1 MNDLKVS
8 IFANLQAY
16 ANKEV
21 SMDEVIRMIK
31 HDLYV
36 SQKTA
41 AYRQMASVISREEA
55 NKNVKVARME
65 AVSVGVV
72 FNGTGKQP
80 ENVVRFTGLAMVDLD
95 KIENSK
101 LKMENP
107 NLTASNY
114 VAPRHSPSKLG
125 STPTASGSDLL
136 SMVKN
141 QIMADPHTFVCYTT
155 ISGEGLRVIYQYQ
168 RSYPSDL
175 TVTSPSQGEELSSG
189 GAISTSP
196 DIREELRRV
205 AAISSSPDIGEV
217 SHSDRGVINGG
228 AISTSPSQG
237 EELREEVAN
246 STSQGEEL
254 RRVAAISSSP
264 DIGEVSHSDRG
275 VINGV
280 SWRAAYLCGNEYYKR
295 LTGCDYDTACSNYG
309 RLSGLAH
316 DPEVYYNPDAI
327 PFIITD
333 EMVVAA
339 NFAAGTQEGR
349 PYKEQTPGS
358 QTASVEEAWDPVR
371 QMLEKRNMTY
381 APHHRHDYVLHACY
395 LFNRFGVPD
404 DELCAWADSQW
415 PDLDAKERNGIIA
428 HCYKQEE
435 EHGTWRLHR
444 GHRRNSHE
452 NSMITIAEIRQ
463 WLSEHVEVLYNVVT
477 DQTMIQIMHKEEWIV
492 VDDRILATLRSQIA
506 IDTDKRV
513 LKNDVYDVIKSDFAR
528 LVHPVRD
535 YLNNLPPWDGINR
548 VAELSRHLH
557 AEAVV
562 PGQTDEEAQQ
572 ALCWALHKWHCA
584 AVGTWLDDNVT
595 NHEVFVL
602 IGKQGIYKTTCFRFL
617 LPPDLRS
624 YFWENAHNAFSSK
637 DDHIA
642 LSENCLTVIE
652 EVEATGSHELS
663 ELKSLIT
670 SDIVKERRPYARFR
684 EAKHRLASFCATGN
698 QQHFLTDDTGNR
710 RWLCFKV
717 SHIDDPRTWD
727 INYPQLY
734 AQLVQEFQAG
744 FRYWFDA
751 QDEQRVELLN
761 QPFRVE
767 SDEEQ
772 LIHTRLRIPKE
783 GEPVKL
789 MNAATIC
796 QLLNGGRVGF
806 PLSSRKISMAMRKIG
821 FAVRHTR
828 NGTFYVVFEIP
839 YDQIQSHLAAVSYEA
854 EHQEEADGTT
864 ASRQEQPENPQLAF

>member
-189 GAISTSP
+189 GAISSSP
-196 DIREELRRV
+196 DIGEVSHSDRGV
-205 AAISSSPDIGEV
+205 ISSSPDIGEV
-217 SHSDRGVINGG
+217 SHSDRGVING
-228 AISTSPSQG
+228 T
-237 EELREEVAN
+237 
-246 STSQGEEL
+246 
-254 RRVAAISSSP
+254 
-264 DIGEVSHSDRG
+264 
-275 VINGV
+275 

-358 QTASVEEAWDPVR
+358 QTASVEEAWNPVR

-854 EHQEEADGTT
+854 EHQEEAGGTT

>member
-136 SMVKN
+136 SMVKK

-189 GAISTSP
+189 GANSP
-196 DIREELRRV
+196 SQGEELRRV
-205 AAISSSPDIGEV
+205 AAISSSPSQGEELREEVANSPSQGEELSRGAAISSSPDIGEV
-217 SHSDRGVINGG
+217 SHSDRGVING
-228 AISTSPSQG
+228 T
-237 EELREEVAN
+237 
-246 STSQGEEL
+246 
-254 RRVAAISSSP
+254 
-264 DIGEVSHSDRG
+264 
-275 VINGV
+275 

-327 PFIITD
+327 PFVITD

-584 AVGTWLDDNVT
+584 AVGTWLDDSVT

-854 EHQEEADGTT
+854 EHQEEAGGTT

>member
-55 NKNVKVARME
+55 NKSVKVARME

-155 ISGEGLRVIYQYQ
+155 ISGEGLRVFYRYQ
-168 RSYPSDL
+168 RATSDTATPEAPFGSDQIRHDSAQPMQATPESPHAQL
-175 TVTSPSQGEELSSG
+175 ASPNSVTTRHSPSELGS
-189 GAISTSP
+189 A
-196 DIREELRRV
+196 L
-205 AAISSSPDIGEV
+205 AAPESL
-217 SHSDRGVINGG
+217 N
-228 AISTSPSQG
+228 SQ
-237 EELREEVAN
+237 LSILN
-246 STSQGEEL
+246 SQLT
-254 RRVAAISSSP
+254 
-264 DIGEVSHSDRG
+264 
-275 VINGV
+275 GV

-327 PFIITD
+327 PFVITD

-452 NSMITIAEIRQ
+452 NSMITIAKIRQ

-584 AVGTWLDDNVT
+584 AVGTWLDDSVT

-854 EHQEEADGTT
+854 EHQEEAGGTT

>member
-189 GAISTSP
+189 GANSP
-196 DIREELRRV
+196 
-205 AAISSSPDIGEV
+205 
-217 SHSDRGVINGG
+217 
-228 AISTSPSQG
+228 
-237 EELREEVAN
+237 
-246 STSQGEEL
+246 SQGEEL

-275 VINGV
+275 VINGTT
-280 SWRAAYLCGNEYYKR
+280 WRAAYLCGNEYYKR

-327 PFIITD
+327 PFVITD

-358 QTASVEEAWDPVR
+358 QTASVEEAWNPVR

-404 DELCAWADSQW
+404 DELCTWADSQW

-642 LSENCLTVIE
+642 LTENCLTVIE

-772 LIHTRLRIPKE
+772 LINTRLRIPKE

-854 EHQEEADGTT
+854 EHQEEAGGTT

>member
-21 SMDEVIRMIK
+21 SMEEVIRMIK

-125 STPTASGSDLL
+125 ATPTASGSDLL
-136 SMVKN
+136 SMVKK

-189 GAISTSP
+189 GAIS
-196 DIREELRRV
+196 
-205 AAISSSPDIGEV
+205 SSP
-217 SHSDRGVINGG
+217 
-228 AISTSPSQG
+228 
-237 EELREEVAN
+237 
-246 STSQGEEL
+246 SQGEEL

-275 VINGV
+275 VINGAAISSSPSQGEELREEV
-280 SWRAAYLCGNEYYKR
+280 ANSPSQGEELSRGAAISSSPGIGEVSHSDRGVINGTSWRAAYLCGNEYYKR

-327 PFIITD
+327 PFVITD

-358 QTASVEEAWDPVR
+358 QTASVEEAWNPVR

-415 PDLDAKERNGIIA
+415 PDLDAKERNGIIT

-584 AVGTWLDDNVT
+584 AVGTWLDDSVT

>member
-21 SMDEVIRMIK
+21 SMEEVIRMIK

-136 SMVKN
+136 SMVKK

-189 GAISTSP
+189 GANSP
-196 DIREELRRV
+196 
-205 AAISSSPDIGEV
+205 
-217 SHSDRGVINGG
+217 
-228 AISTSPSQG
+228 
-237 EELREEVAN
+237 
-246 STSQGEEL
+246 SQGEEL

-275 VINGV
+275 VINGT

-327 PFIITD
+327 PFVITD

-584 AVGTWLDDNVT
+584 AVGTWLDDSVT

-854 EHQEEADGTT
+854 EHQEEAGGTT

>member
-136 SMVKN
+136 SMVKK

-217 SHSDRGVINGG
+217 SHSDRGVI
-228 AISTSPSQG
+228 
-237 EELREEVAN
+237 
-246 STSQGEEL
+246 
-254 RRVAAISSSP
+254 SSSP

-295 LTGCDYDTACSNYG
+295 LTGCDYDTACSNYS

-415 PDLDAKERNGIIA
+415 PDLDAKERNSIIA

-854 EHQEEADGTT
+854 EHQEEAGGTT

>member
-21 SMDEVIRMIK
+21 SMEEVIRMIK

-136 SMVKN
+136 SMVKK

-189 GAISTSP
+189 GANSP
-196 DIREELRRV
+196 SQGEELRRV
-205 AAISSSPDIGEV
+205 AAISSSPSQGEELREEVANSPSQGEELSRGAAISSSPDIGEV
-217 SHSDRGVINGG
+217 SHSDRGVING
-228 AISTSPSQG
+228 T
-237 EELREEVAN
+237 
-246 STSQGEEL
+246 
-254 RRVAAISSSP
+254 
-264 DIGEVSHSDRG
+264 
-275 VINGV
+275 

-327 PFIITD
+327 PFVITD

-584 AVGTWLDDNVT
+584 AVGTWLDDSVT

-854 EHQEEADGTT
+854 EHQEEAGGTT

>member
-21 SMDEVIRMIK
+21 SMEEVIRMIK

-107 NLTASNY
+107 NLTASND

-125 STPTASGSDLL
+125 ATPTASGSDLL

-141 QIMADPHTFVCYTT
+141 RIMADPHTFVCYTT

-175 TVTSPSQGEELSSG
+175 TVTSPSQGEEL
-189 GAISTSP
+189 
-196 DIREELRRV
+196 RRV
-205 AAISSSPDIGEV
+205 AAISSSPDIGE
-217 SHSDRGVINGG
+217 RGVINGG
-228 AISTSPSQG
+228 ANSP
-237 EELREEVAN
+237 
-246 STSQGEEL
+246 SQGEEL
-254 RRVAAISSSP
+254 RRVATISSSP

-327 PFIITD
+327 PFVITD

-358 QTASVEEAWDPVR
+358 QTASVEEAWNPVR

-404 DELCAWADSQW
+404 DELCTWADSQW

-477 DQTMIQIMHKEEWIV
+477 DQTMIQIIHKEEWIV

-854 EHQEEADGTT
+854 EHQEEAGGTT

>member
-189 GAISTSP
+189 GANSP
-196 DIREELRRV
+196 
-205 AAISSSPDIGEV
+205 
-217 SHSDRGVINGG
+217 
-228 AISTSPSQG
+228 
-237 EELREEVAN
+237 
-246 STSQGEEL
+246 SQGEEL

-327 PFIITD
+327 PFVITD

-358 QTASVEEAWDPVR
+358 QTASVEEAWNPVR

-404 DELCAWADSQW
+404 DELCTWADSQW

-854 EHQEEADGTT
+854 EHQEEAGGTT

>member
-1 MNDLKVS
+1 ML
-8 IFANLQAY
+8 
-16 ANKEV
+16 
-21 SMDEVIRMIK
+21 
-31 HDLYV
+31 
-36 SQKTA
+36 
-41 AYRQMASVISREEA
+41 
-55 NKNVKVARME
+55 
-65 AVSVGVV
+65 
-72 FNGTGKQP
+72 
-80 ENVVRFTGLAMVDLD
+80 
-95 KIENSK
+95 
-101 LKMENP
+101 
-107 NLTASNY
+107 
-114 VAPRHSPSKLG
+114 
-125 STPTASGSDLL
+125 
-136 SMVKN
+136 
-141 QIMADPHTFVCYTT
+141 
-155 ISGEGLRVIYQYQ
+155 
-168 RSYPSDL
+168 
-175 TVTSPSQGEELSSG
+175 
-189 GAISTSP
+189 
-196 DIREELRRV
+196 
-205 AAISSSPDIGEV
+205 
-217 SHSDRGVINGG
+217 
-228 AISTSPSQG
+228 
-237 EELREEVAN
+237 
-246 STSQGEEL
+246 
-254 RRVAAISSSP
+254 
-264 DIGEVSHSDRG
+264 HSDRG

-358 QTASVEEAWDPVR
+358 QTASVEEAWNPVR

-854 EHQEEADGTT
+854 EHQEEAGGTT

>member
-1 MNDLKVS
+1 MC
-8 IFANLQAY
+8 
-16 ANKEV
+16 
-21 SMDEVIRMIK
+21 IR
-31 HDLYV
+31 
-36 SQKTA
+36 
-41 AYRQMASVISREEA
+41 
-55 NKNVKVARME
+55 
-65 AVSVGVV
+65 
-72 FNGTGKQP
+72 
-80 ENVVRFTGLAMVDLD
+80 
-95 KIENSK
+95 
-101 LKMENP
+101 
-107 NLTASNY
+107 
-114 VAPRHSPSKLG
+114 
-125 STPTASGSDLL
+125 
-136 SMVKN
+136 
-141 QIMADPHTFVCYTT
+141 
-155 ISGEGLRVIYQYQ
+155 
-168 RSYPSDL
+168 
-175 TVTSPSQGEELSSG
+175 
-189 GAISTSP
+189 
-196 DIREELRRV
+196 
-205 AAISSSPDIGEV
+205 
-217 SHSDRGVINGG
+217 DR
-228 AISTSPSQG
+228 
-237 EELREEVAN
+237 
-246 STSQGEEL
+246 
-254 RRVAAISSSP
+254 
-264 DIGEVSHSDRG
+264 
-275 VINGV
+275 
-280 SWRAAYLCGNEYYKR
+280 
-295 LTGCDYDTACSNYG
+295 
-309 RLSGLAH
+309 
-316 DPEVYYNPDAI
+316 
-327 PFIITD
+327 
-333 EMVVAA
+333 
-339 NFAAGTQEGR
+339 
-349 PYKEQTPGS
+349 
-358 QTASVEEAWDPVR
+358 
-371 QMLEKRNMTY
+371 
-381 APHHRHDYVLHACY
+381 HHRHDYVLHACY

-477 DQTMIQIMHKEEWIV
+477 DQTMIKIMHKEEWIV

-854 EHQEEADGTT
+854 EHQEEAGGTT

>member
-55 NKNVKVARME
+55 NKSVKVARME

-175 TVTSPSQGEELSSG
+175 TVTSPSQGEEL
-189 GAISTSP
+189 
-196 DIREELRRV
+196 RRV

-217 SHSDRGVINGG
+217 
-228 AISTSPSQG
+228 
-237 EELREEVAN
+237 LREEVAN

-275 VINGV
+275 VINGTT
-280 SWRAAYLCGNEYYKR
+280 WRAAYLCGNEYYKR

-327 PFIITD
+327 PFVITD

-358 QTASVEEAWDPVR
+358 QTASVEEAWNPVR

-404 DELCAWADSQW
+404 DELCTWADSQW

-642 LSENCLTVIE
+642 LTENCLTVIE

-854 EHQEEADGTT
+854 EHQEEAGGTT

>member
-136 SMVKN
+136 SMVKK

-175 TVTSPSQGEELSSG
+175 TVTSPSQGEEL
-189 GAISTSP
+189 
-196 DIREELRRV
+196 RRV

-217 SHSDRGVINGG
+217 SHSDRGVING
-228 AISTSPSQG
+228 T
-237 EELREEVAN
+237 
-246 STSQGEEL
+246 T
-254 RRVAAISSSP
+254 
-264 DIGEVSHSDRG
+264 
-275 VINGV
+275 
-280 SWRAAYLCGNEYYKR
+280 WRAAYLCGNEYYKR

-327 PFIITD
+327 PFVITD

-358 QTASVEEAWDPVR
+358 QTASVEEAWNPVR

-404 DELCAWADSQW
+404 DELCTWADSQW

-642 LSENCLTVIE
+642 LTENCLTVIE

-772 LIHTRLRIPKE
+772 LINTRLRIPKE

-854 EHQEEADGTT
+854 EHQEEAGGTT

>member
-189 GAISTSP
+189 GANSP
-196 DIREELRRV
+196 
-205 AAISSSPDIGEV
+205 
-217 SHSDRGVINGG
+217 
-228 AISTSPSQG
+228 
-237 EELREEVAN
+237 
-246 STSQGEEL
+246 SQGEEL

-327 PFIITD
+327 PFVITD

-358 QTASVEEAWDPVR
+358 QTASIEEAWDPVR

-404 DELCAWADSQW
+404 DELCTWADSQW

-854 EHQEEADGTT
+854 EHQEEAGGTT

>member
-136 SMVKN
+136 SMVKK

-189 GAISTSP
+189 GANSP
-196 DIREELRRV
+196 
-205 AAISSSPDIGEV
+205 
-217 SHSDRGVINGG
+217 
-228 AISTSPSQG
+228 
-237 EELREEVAN
+237 
-246 STSQGEEL
+246 SQGEEL

-275 VINGV
+275 VINGAAISSSPDIGEV
-280 SWRAAYLCGNEYYKR
+280 SHSDRGVINGTSWRAAYLCGNEYYKR

-327 PFIITD
+327 PFVITD

-358 QTASVEEAWDPVR
+358 QTASVEEAWNPVR

-404 DELCAWADSQW
+404 DELCTWADSQW

-772 LIHTRLRIPKE
+772 LINTRLRIPKE

-854 EHQEEADGTT
+854 EHQEEAGGTT

>member
-21 SMDEVIRMIK
+21 SMEEVIRMIK

-136 SMVKN
+136 SMVKK

-189 GAISTSP
+189 GANSP
-196 DIREELRRV
+196 SQGEELRRV
-205 AAISSSPDIGEV
+205 AAISS
-217 SHSDRGVINGG
+217 
-228 AISTSPSQG
+228 SPSQG

-246 STSQGEEL
+246 SPSQGEEL

-275 VINGV
+275 VINGT

-327 PFIITD
+327 PFVITD

-584 AVGTWLDDNVT
+584 AVGTWLDDSVT

-854 EHQEEADGTT
+854 EHQEEAGGTT